1 MSSSLLQSSKSIHV
15 KTINDTSSNKWE
27 KFLKHSGNQELF
39 ELNPYSAVSD
49 TSIKHGLNF
58 AGALSQS
65 VFWKPNGEKI
75 LNIQEASAF

>member
-39 ELNPYSAVSD
+39 ELMV
-49 TSIKHGLNF
+49 
-58 AGALSQS
+58 
-65 VFWKPNGEKI
+65 VC
-75 LNIQEASAF
+75 NITDAKLIV